1 MPSAFPAG
9 SLKLAEQG
17 PAGGAVFIS
26 CLSLPQSTLWR
37 SPPCSRGGRG
47 SEGPSSLPQVP
58 GRQGEP
64 AQARPGIAHGTP
76 APRGSTGPECGGDPN
91 AVPVHCGGTPASEPG
106 RPSSRP
112 CTSVVSVWA
121 TVLSNYFSLYFP
133 ASYFG
138 FEVDI
143 FNYDQEY
150 QQKCQS

>member
-9 SLKLAEQG
+9 SPKQAEQG
-17 PAGGAVFIS
+17 PAGGAAFIS
-26 CLSLPQSTLWR
+26 CPSLLQSTLWH
-37 SPPCSRGGRG
+37 SPPCSIGG

-58 GRQGEP
+58 GQQGEP
-64 AQARPGIAHGTP
+64 APAHPGTAHCTP
-76 APRGSTGPECGGDPN
+76 ALRGSTGPECGGDPN

-112 CTSVVSVWA
+112 CTRVVSVWA

-138 FEVDI
+138 FKVDI
-143 FNYDQEY
+143 FSYDQEY